1 PRDHRELVFERRRN
15 RSAHRLRIRPRELRR
30 DEERR
35 KVDVGEI
42 ADGKGAIRD
51 HAEQGDGRHEQA
63 GRNRPPDESFRDIH
77 LLLLAGPHPR
87 SFSLGFAARPSS
99 ASLGPQALPPDLH
112 DPPDSFL
119 PAAPPAASTTAWPR
133 RTFCLLLHAAAGLET
148 KLAFRD
154 DRL

>member
-1 PRDHRELVFERRRN
+1 
-15 RSAHRLRIRPRELRR
+15 
-30 DEERR
+30 
-35 KVDVGEI
+35 
-42 ADGKGAIRD
+42 
-51 HAEQGDGRHEQA
+51 AEQGDGRHEQA

-154 DRL
+154 DRLPRLEPLVDHDIVVDAAADGDRPLFDGEIRL